1 MDEFQAEKTAQKVQ
15 DYLEKELINTSYS
28 PVVLTI
34 ILVKKRTVRTA
45 CIWLYALNKSTV
57 QYHHLSPWIA
67 DFLASSG
74 NATVLI

>member
-45 CIWLYALNKSTV
+45 CI
-57 QYHHLSPWIA
+57 
-67 DFLASSG
+67 
-74 NATVLI
+74 